1 MSYTLHNIKTN
12 QIVESALTVQ
22 SLACKV
28 QQANLPSGIYT
39 MHNGVG
45 IVAVVRSNERL
56 LTEIDRTR
64 YMQHGDAQLAIRAE
78 AGHKNY
84 K

>member
-1 MSYTLHNIKTN
+1 MSYTLHNVKTN
-12 QIVESALTVQ
+12 QIVEEALTAQALV
-22 SLACKV
+22 CKV
-28 QQANLPSGIYT
+28 QQANLPSGVYT

-45 IVAVVRSNERL
+45 VVAAVRSNEGL
-56 LTEIDRTR
+56 LTELDRTR
-64 YMQHGDAQLAIRAE
+64 YMQHADAQLAARAE